1 MNKSIYIIL
10 ALVGI
15 LVMNSCS
22 DDEFLSGNPD
32 MELGTG
38 KVSALYGDSLPFT
51 IKASDVDVPLS
62 TLKAKLFY
70 GEELVSETVIR
81 TKTSGSDYTGKVFV
95 PYYPNVIDGR
105 ATLKFVLRIS
115 ISLLRKWSG
124 RLFCPDR
131 TSLMSLWLTKWVK
144 NI

>member
-32 MELGTG
+32 MELGAG

-70 GEELVSETVIR
+70 GEELVSAPRQVVAIIR
-81 TKTSGSDYTGKVFV
+81 AK
-95 PYYPNVIDGR
+95 
-105 ATLKFVLRIS
+105 
-115 ISLLRKWSG
+115 SLCLII
-124 RLFCPDR
+124 P
-131 TSLMSLWLTKWVK
+131 T
-144 NI
+144 

>member
-1 MNKSIYIIL
+1 MRFMAI
-10 ALVGI
+10 
-15 LVMNSCS
+15 
-22 DDEFLSGNPD
+22 
-32 MELGTG
+32 
-38 KVSALYGDSLPFT
+38 VSPFT

-105 ATLKFVLRIS
+105 ATLKFVLQNIHFTTTEMGGEVVLSPTGLPFGVTLVDEMGERIS
-115 ISLLRKWSG
+115 DEEAVS
-124 RLFCPDR
+124 
-131 TSLMSLWLTKWVK
+131 V
-144 NI
+144 

>member
-95 PYYPNVIDGR
+95 PYYP
-105 ATLKFVLRIS
+105 T
-115 ISLLRKWSG
+115 
-124 RLFCPDR
+124 
-131 TSLMSLWLTKWVK
+131 
-144 NI
+144 

>member
-32 MELGTG
+32 MELGAG

-70 GEELVSETVIR
+70 EDASVSEDQMIMAL
-81 TKTSGSDYTGKVFV
+81 KTMANNVV
-95 PYYPNVIDGR
+95 PMPNIPEMDVMWSVTDDLLAAVNKRGEDVQT
-105 ATLKFVLRIS
+105 ACDAHQKEALEQIS
-115 ISLLRKWSG
+115 A
-124 RLFCPDR
+124 
-131 TSLMSLWLTKWVK
+131 MQ
-144 NI
+144 

>member
-51 IKASDVDVPLS
+51 IKA
-62 TLKAKLFY
+62 
-70 GEELVSETVIR
+70 
-81 TKTSGSDYTGKVFV
+81 
-95 PYYPNVIDGR
+95 
-105 ATLKFVLRIS
+105 
-115 ISLLRKWSG
+115 
-124 RLFCPDR
+124 
-131 TSLMSLWLTKWVK
+131 
-144 NI
+144 